1 MLFVLSVMVNIF
13 IADFMVY
20 YQLNEFGW
28 DWLVVVGAVEGA
40 LFTVGVTGL
49 SVMMVRLRV
58 QGWLYRGSSSAHLT
72 MCFPCKSSHN
82 VLNKLNS
89 WFYQKQHLKL
99 LTPYHIV
106 AEFQSIAEAGIE
118 PLCIQF
124 TLRDLCFKG
133 WRQSGDQNHNK
144 T

>member
-40 LFTVGVTGL
+40 LFSVGVTGL

-58 QGWLYRGSSSAHLT
+58 QG
-72 MCFPCKSSHN
+72 
-82 VLNKLNS
+82 
-89 WFYQKQHLKL
+89 
-99 LTPYHIV
+99 
-106 AEFQSIAEAGIE
+106 
-118 PLCIQF
+118 
-124 TLRDLCFKG
+124 
-133 WRQSGDQNHNK
+133 
-144 T
+144 